1 MASTIV
7 QFRADTDVKSKASD
21 ICETLGLDLPTY
33 FRMCM
38 SRLVQEGG
46 IPFSLKLS
54 KSSRSRNLELLQK
67 FNETSEQN
75 GTNNLS
81 LDEINQEISATRREM
96 K

>member
-46 IPFSLKLS
+46 IPFSLKLG
-54 KSSRSRNLELLQK
+54 KASRSQNLELLQK
-67 FNETSEQN
+67 FNAISEQN
-75 GTNNLS
+75 DTNELS
-81 LDEINQEISATRREM
+81 LDEINQEITAARKDM

>member
-46 IPFSLKLS
+46 IPFSLKLGQ
-54 KSSRSRNLELLQK
+54 SSRSQNLELLQQ
-67 FNETSEQN
+67 FSTISEQN
-75 GTNNLS
+75 GTSNLS
-81 LDEINQEISATRREM
+81 LDEINQEIATARRETT
-96 K
+96 

>member
-7 QFRADTDVKSKASD
+7 QFRADAAMRSEASD
-21 ICETLGLDLPTY
+21 ICEALGLDLPTY

-46 IPFSLKLS
+46 IPFSLKLG

-67 FNETSEQN
+67 SNTISEQN

-81 LDEINQEISATRREM
+81 LDEINQEISAARREM

>member
-46 IPFSLKLS
+46 IPFSLKLG
-54 KSSRSRNLELLQK
+54 KAFRSQKVKLLQK
-67 FNETSEQN
+67 FHKISEQN
-75 GTNNLS
+75 DTNELS
-81 LDEINQEISATRREM
+81 LDEINQEITAARRDM